1 MFMGGARVI
10 IIIFVRCEN
19 FASKYITIVQ
29 LCIIEKLGGF
39 YDFVHFM
46 MFVKFE
52 LPIFFHQILFAKIHV
67 MMIRW
72 N

>member
-1 MFMGGARVI
+1 
-10 IIIFVRCEN
+10 
-19 FASKYITIVQ
+19 
-29 LCIIEKLGGF
+29 
-39 YDFVHFM
+39 M